1 MNSEYNGLEDK
12 ISSNLANKFKRGFD
26 SMSTTPLLD
35 SPTPAPTPTHTLTPT
50 RIDAEYNKL
59 KKLDSKLSDAKVL
72 EDKIK
77 TIMDEIEGATTT
89 IEDITYICLKPI
101 RKLTN
106 RCKSLSK

>member
-35 SPTPAPTPTHTLTPT
+35 TPT

-89 IEDITYICLKPI
+89 IEDITYICLEPI

>member
-35 SPTPAPTPTHTLTPT
+35 APTPTPT

-106 RCKSLSK
+106 RCKSLSR